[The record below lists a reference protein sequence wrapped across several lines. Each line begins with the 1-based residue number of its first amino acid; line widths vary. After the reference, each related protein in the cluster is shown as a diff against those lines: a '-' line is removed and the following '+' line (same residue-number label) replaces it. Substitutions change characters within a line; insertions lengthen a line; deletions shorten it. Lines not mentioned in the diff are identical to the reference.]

1 MHRAENCCSRLPGP
15 RATFRIHRRGSISLA
30 PHVHTRAGVS
40 GNSLAWHP
48 ARLMHVRPHW
58 PSVRRP
64 GRCATKHSF
73 SWLLRFAASIERR
86 QAAERGENYA
96 AREQSRHCHRRG
108 AWHGRGRGTLFAR
121 EGAKVV
127 VADVLGAQAET
138 VAADIRASGG
148 NATAATIDVT
158 SEPAWVALIEN
169 TVARFGC
176 LDILVNNA
184 GISGSSVGDPDGLE
198 GWQRIIAVN
207 QTSVFLGTKLAAEEM
222 AKTGGGSIVNIS
234 SIMGFVGGPS
244 GHPAYSASKGA
255 VRIYTKSAAV
265 RYGPLGIRVNSV
277 HPGYMPPMLNATN
290 ANERA
295 DKIALTPLRR
305 LGEPIEV
312 AYGVLFLAS
321 DEASFVTGTELVIDG
336 GFIAQ

>member
-1 MHRAENCCSRLPGP
+1 MRLEGKVAIITGAAHGMGEAE
-15 RATFRIHRRGSISLA
+15 
-30 PHVHTRAGVS
+30 
-40 GNSLAWHP
+40 
-48 ARLMHVRPHW
+48 ARL
-58 PSVRRP
+58 
-64 GRCATKHSF
+64 
-73 SWLLRFAASIERR
+73 FAK
-86 QAAERGENYA
+86 
-96 AREQSRHCHRRG
+96 
-108 AWHGRGRGTLFAR
+108 
-121 EGAKVV
+121 EGARVV
-127 VADVLGAQAET
+127 VADLLGKEAEA

-148 NATAATIDVT
+148 NAIAATIDVT
-158 SEPAWVALIEN
+158 SEPEWVALIAK
-169 TVARFGC
+169 TLASYGRI
-176 LDILVNNA
+176 DILVNNA

-207 QTSVFLGTKLAAEEM
+207 QTSVFLGTKLAAEQM

-265 RYGPLGIRVNSV
+265 RYGPLGVRVNSV

-290 ANERA
+290 ANERGE
-295 DKIALTPLRR
+295 KIAATPLRR

-336 GFIAQ
+336 GYIAQ